1 MCAFTHNLNICVC
14 SCTLLWVYAE
24 LESIRNHNSCKFCNT
39 ASGENADDCRF
50 IDSGEMVQIVSA
62 VICAWAMLFTATLIH
77 IYTHICAFIAVED
90 FVIVPTRQI
99 SPKQIFC
106 YFTSELLILLLHT
119 VVSLHVWCCSS
130 NWMFP
135 AKIHTYAKVY
145 LRATYTHTYI
155 CIPRILLC
163 RALIRHGRQS
173 LVEAVVLP
181 FSLTL
186 LRTTTYE
193 YVCYFHFSLCHQ
205 KHLWLHLP
213 KCVCMRVKA
222 CEIIKCEVQLFS
234 LWQSENCVWQQIY
247 FESRYF
253 ICATLTSSRQQLWLV
268 VILLNDYTFAYEK
281 VDFTRLIERDG
292 VAKIM

>member
-1 MCAFTHNLNICVC
+1 MCLFVHFVMGLRRAREHSKPQFMQILQYSKRRKCWWLSFYWLGRNGTNCFSRYLCL
-14 SCTLLWVYAE
+14 SYAVY
-24 LESIRNHNSCKFCNT
+24 S
-39 ASGENADDCRF
+39 
-50 IDSGEMVQIVSA
+50 
-62 VICAWAMLFTATLIH
+62 
-77 IYTHICAFIAVED
+77 YTHTYIHAYLRFYCCWRFCDSSYASNIAKAD
-90 FVIVPTRQI
+90 F
-99 SPKQIFC
+99 
-106 YFTSELLILLLHT
+106 LLLHFWT
-119 VVSLHVWCCSS
+119 VDFVVAHSSIVTGMALQQQLNAPCEDTHLCKSVLTRHLH
-130 NWMFP
+130 
-135 AKIHTYAKVY
+135 
-145 LRATYTHTYI
+145 THIYI